1 MTSTRHLSRSAATA
15 FGVAA
20 VLATTALAGTTAQAA
35 GADRPKNDLQ
45 RTADAM
51 VEAGA
56 VGYLVRVNDGQQ
68 VRTATAGLADLNTQR
83 RIRNKDQY
91 EAGSQTKTFVSV
103 LTLQL
108 VAQGKVKLDAPVEQY
123 LPGVVPDG
131 KNITV
136 RMLLQ
141 HTSGLFNYTEDEDFI
156 SGALTDPTR
165 VVTPQEILKGAFTH
179 KPYFQPGQGWYY
191 SNTNYIVL
199 GELLRKVTGHPVKH
213 LVQERIAK
221 PLKLRDTYL
230 ADPFV
235 KDTGPGFAHGYAAEI
250 ADSKFSYTDTSG
262 YTLSWAGAAGA
273 VVSTSRDLSTF
284 YSALLSGK
292 VLPAA
297 QLAEMKKTVDVDE
310 EGAFRYGL
318 GLFAT
323 DTACG
328 TAWGHDGGTLG
339 HGTTTLVSADGK
351 RSVSGDVNTAL
362 IAVADENDP
371 ALVTYAQAYGE
382 AQTTAVCAMFGKKA
396 PSGTYSDVAG
406 LTSALR

>member
-1 MTSTRHLSRSAATA
+1 M
-15 FGVAA
+15 
-20 VLATTALAGTTAQAA
+20 
-35 GADRPKNDLQ
+35 
-45 RTADAM
+45 
-51 VEAGA
+51 
-56 VGYLVRVNDGQQ
+56 
-68 VRTATAGLADLNTQR
+68 
-83 RIRNKDQY
+83 
-91 EAGSQTKTFVSV
+91 
-103 LTLQL
+103 
-108 VAQGKVKLDAPVEQY
+108 
-123 LPGVVPDG
+123 VPDG

-262 YTLSWAGAAGA
+262 HTLSWAGAAGA

-284 YSALLSGK
+284 YSACCPGRCCR
-292 VLPAA
+292 P
-297 QLAEMKKTVDVDE
+297 
-310 EGAFRYGL
+310 
-318 GLFAT
+318 
-323 DTACG
+323 
-328 TAWGHDGGTLG
+328 
-339 HGTTTLVSADGK
+339 
-351 RSVSGDVNTAL
+351 
-362 IAVADENDP
+362 
-371 ALVTYAQAYGE
+371 
-382 AQTTAVCAMFGKKA
+382 
-396 PSGTYSDVAG
+396 PSWP
-406 LTSALR
+406 R